1 MNIAALLTSAG
12 INIGMCVLLLSLYSI
27 LRKQPTNYDV
37 YFARRI
43 AQVQGD
49 QRHDPFCFERFV
61 PSASWLVKAWE
72 TTEDELLG
80 DAGLD
85 ALVFIRIIVFSIRIF
100 AIAAVVGIF
109 MVLPLNYYGQ
119 EMQHKEI
126 PSESLGVFT
135 ISNVM
140 GGSQWFWAHVVALYI
155 ITGSACLLLYF
166 ENKSLSSM
174 RLGHI
179 TQSHTNPSHFAV
191 LVRSIPWS
199 SKESYSDTVRN
210 YFTKYYAS
218 SYLSHQM
225 VHLCGTVRKLVSSAT
240 KIYKVIISTSIEQG
254 SKPILRCGLCGT
266 TTSSFKILS
275 SEESTKPTGGFKSM
289 ESGSR
294 ENDCSAAFV
303 FFRNRY
309 SAYIASKVL
318 QSTNP
323 MLWVTDLAPEP
334 HDVYWSNLCIPYRQL
349 WFRRI
354 ATLIATVVFMFV
366 FLGPVAFVQGL
377 TELDHL
383 TKMFPFLRGLLKRP
397 YINRV
402 VTGYLPSVVLL
413 LFLYAVPPVM
423 MLLAELEGSI
433 SRSGRKKSACTKVLY
448 FTIWNVFFV
457 NVFSG
462 TYLKQLDSLFVIKDI
477 PGQLGQAVPASASFF
492 MTYVFTS
499 GWTSLAVEMMQPFVL
514 IYNNFLRYVLQK
526 DPPASDVMSFPYHTE
541 LPRVLLF
548 GLIGFCCAV
557 LAPLILPFLLIYFSI
572 AFLVYKNQFIN
583 VYVTKY
589 DTGGQFWPIAHNATI
604 FSLVLAQIIAM
615 GVFGLKESTL
625 ALGCTMP
632 LLICTLL
639 FNEYCRQRFYPVF
652 NNRAAEVL
660 MEMDWQDEQS
670 GRVDEIH
677 RQLHSAYCQ
686 FTLVSDDFC
695 KAGHSVRDQ
704 AVGGGGGGES
714 VQDPH
719 NIVVH
724 LDSYDQHNA

>member
-477 PGQLGQAVPASASFF
+477 PGQLGQAVPASVILLSEYF
-492 MTYVFTS
+492 
-499 GWTSLAVEMMQPFVL
+499 
-514 IYNNFLRYVLQK
+514 
-526 DPPASDVMSFPYHTE
+526 
-541 LPRVLLF
+541 LLF
-548 GLIGFCCAV
+548 
-557 LAPLILPFLLIYFSI
+557 FLLEILLNLI
-572 AFLVYKNQFIN
+572 
-583 VYVTKY
+583 
-589 DTGGQFWPIAHNATI
+589 
-604 FSLVLAQIIAM
+604 SL
-615 GVFGLKESTL
+615 E
-625 ALGCTMP
+625 
-632 LLICTLL
+632 
-639 FNEYCRQRFYPVF
+639 
-652 NNRAAEVL
+652 
-660 MEMDWQDEQS
+660 
-670 GRVDEIH
+670 
-677 RQLHSAYCQ
+677 
-686 FTLVSDDFC
+686 
-695 KAGHSVRDQ
+695 
-704 AVGGGGGGES
+704 
-714 VQDPH
+714 
-719 NIVVH
+719 
-724 LDSYDQHNA
+724 